1 MICPHLLM
9 EPIRIFSI
17 FFTPSANVTCDLGG
31 SVWFPTEFGFCVWEC
46 YTVLV
51 MFLNHNYV
59 HSYLF
64 CVWAFTYAQ
73 FNIFTSTVQAILS
86 F

>member
-64 CVWAFTYAQ
+64 CVQYIYIYSSS
-73 FNIFTSTVQAILS
+73 NIIFLTLTR
-86 F
+86 